1 MIIPLGMIR
10 ATRRDGYGRHVDVL
24 INPLQVMGI
33 IGHTDR
39 TIVFLSDGRT
49 IDVRESA
56 DMLEKAW
63 TEVMKHVVEEPELE
77 DPS

>member
-10 ATRRDGYGRHVDVL
+10 ATRLDGYGRKVDVL

-33 IGHTDR
+33 IGHIDR

-49 IDVRESA
+49 IEVLEPA
-56 DMLEKAW
+56 ETLEKAW
-63 TEVMKHVVEEPELE
+63 CNIMKNSVEEAALE